1 MVISLPHSG
10 PLGTR
15 TIEQRLYSL
24 AQLVLQLTCAG
35 IVLLKPTNNLETE
48 QLLGMCREIE
58 KGSWENP
65 RPYSI

>member
-10 PLGTR
+10 SLGTR

-48 QLLGMCREIE
+48 QLLDLFPQIAKEAFVG
-58 KGSWENP
+58 
-65 RPYSI
+65 

>member
-48 QLLGMCREIE
+48 QLLDLFPQIAKEAFVG
-58 KGSWENP
+58 
-65 RPYSI
+65 